1 MIKTQY
7 LLTFLLS
14 AALLAAKANAS
25 SDLTGLTITEPD
37 DIKKA
42 ISNSQIAL
50 SALASKM
57 FPSPVDV
64 KVYTNFT
71 KYDPSV
77 IKSKCIAL
85 AQACITANPDYDAAL
100 KAQAANA
107 LNLTLTSKREEQKLT
122 LDSLPTVDSIN
133 ELAGISVRNIVYYQK
148 ETDSIRTEITSLQKQ
163 INALKAQLKL

>member
-1 MIKTQY
+1 MIKTHY

-25 SDLTGLTITEPD
+25 SDLTDLIISDRTTQQT
-37 DIKKA
+37 A
-42 ISNSQIAL
+42 LSNSKIAL
-50 SALASKM
+50 RALASEM
-57 FPSPVDV
+57 LLSPV
-64 KVYTNFT
+64 VYTDTN
-71 KYDPSV
+71 YDPSV

-107 LNLTLTSKREEQKLT
+107 LNLTLTSKLEQQKLT
-122 LDSLPTVDSIN
+122 LASLPTVDSIN
-133 ELAGISVRNIVYYQK
+133 ELAGISARNIGYYQT
-148 ETDSIRTEITSLQKQ
+148 ETASIKTEIPLLQQQ